1 MAELDDLV
9 LSSNLNDTMFYD
21 LAAPPLGYVSPARG
35 RRTLEGELA
44 PLLEPLSPQRLSAYL
59 SEAISTSLPPA

>member
-9 LSSNLNDTMFYD
+9 VSSNLNDTMFYD

-35 RRTLEGELA
+35 SRTLEGELA
-44 PLLEPLSPQRLSAYL
+44 PFAGALVST
-59 SEAISTSLPPA
+59 EALCIPK